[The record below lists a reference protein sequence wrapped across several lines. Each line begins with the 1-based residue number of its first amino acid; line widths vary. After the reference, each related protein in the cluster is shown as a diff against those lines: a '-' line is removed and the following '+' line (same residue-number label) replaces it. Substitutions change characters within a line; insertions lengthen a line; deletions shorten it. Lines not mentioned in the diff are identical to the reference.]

1 MSTAA
6 EIQALLRFLT
16 QDAKVP
22 LPTAMSKVK
31 ELQKANLASLIT
43 LAKSDVPGI
52 LAIFPDEKIA
62 KQILNAAKRIN
73 KKRSSSD
80 ATEAQPKRKRTIAA
94 DAAMTPAAIEEAL
107 ALPEVTISDE
117 KLVQTVLHTNRAPL
131 VLAFAVTLL
140 KYTMPE
146 QPLSSRL
153 SLAQAVVSVNS
164 RSKAI
169 SLGIEKGNSAEE
181 EGWGQGQPKVR
192 IMGRDIR
199 VLKRWGYD
207 WREGARTR
215 HEDGA
220 ESQNTIKGR
229 EAAKQEDIADSQDT
243 IKADQ
248 SQIVNTETA
257 HKEPGQS
264 ESEPA
269 LWGLDLE
276 ALRSS
281 NGPLSAGAQCRHTSG
296 LPIYTAQSARSYLL
310 KSFATAPPQAA
321 GSENSPR
328 KKQSAASA
336 AAEKERNLGLLL
348 HSLDLLYSSWARALG
363 KDELDRRAWSWY
375 VRVRPEVQNGVAGWG
390 GRGEVPISEILGLRR
405 KG

>member
-1 MSTAA
+1 M
-6 EIQALLRFLT
+6 
-16 QDAKVP
+16 
-22 LPTAMSKVK
+22 
-31 ELQKANLASLIT
+31 LA
-43 LAKSDVPGI
+43 V
-52 LAIFPDEKIA
+52 FPDEKLA
-62 KQILNAAKRIN
+62 KQVLNAAKRIN
-73 KKRSSSD
+73 KKRRSSD
-80 ATEAQPKRKRTIAA
+80 APEVNVKRKRTVAA
-94 DAAMTPAAIEEAL
+94 DDVMTPAAIEESL
-107 ALPEVTISDE
+107 ELPEVTINDE
-117 KLVQTVLHTNRAPL
+117 ELALTVLHTNRAPL

-153 SLAQAVVSVNS
+153 SLAQAVVSINS
-164 RSKAI
+164 RSKAV

-207 WREGARTR
+207 WREGSKARPETLTTT
-215 HEDGA
+215 A
-220 ESQNTIKGR
+220 SQNAIKS
-229 EAAKQEDIADSQDT
+229 ETAVIQEDLIESQDT
-243 IKADQ
+243 IKCDL
-248 SQIVNTETA
+248 SQGLETETVQE
-257 HKEPGQS
+257 EPGQS

-281 NGPLSAGAQCRHTSG
+281 NGPLSAGAQSRDTSG

-310 KSFATAPPQAA
+310 KSFVTGPTQAA
-321 GSENSPR
+321 GSESSPP
-328 KKQSAASA
+328 KKKSFASA
-336 AAEKERNLGLLL
+336 AAGKERNLGLLL
-348 HSLDLLYSSWARALG
+348 HSLDLLYSSWAHVLS

-390 GRGEVPISEILGLRR
+390 GRGEVKISEILGLRR
-405 KG
+405 QG